1 MPIIDSVKVNNQIE
15 IRMIYVDTKE
25 EIVFKSM
32 AYAAR
37 TTGITAKVIKD
48 SLNPLNKRKHN
59 YNDRV
64 VVFRLK
70 K

>member
-1 MPIIDSVKVNNQIE
+1 MAITESVKVNNQIG
-15 IRMIYVDTKE
+15 IRMIYIDNKE
-25 EIVFKSM
+25 EVIFKSM

-37 TTGITAKVIKD
+37 VTGITAKVIKD
-48 SLNPLNKRKHN
+48 SLNPINKRRHN